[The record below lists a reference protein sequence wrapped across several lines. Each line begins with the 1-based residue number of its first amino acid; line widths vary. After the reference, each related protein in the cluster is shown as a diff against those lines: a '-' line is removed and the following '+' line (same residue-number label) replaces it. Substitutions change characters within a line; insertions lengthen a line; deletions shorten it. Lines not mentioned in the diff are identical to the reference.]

1 MYDDDK
7 QIFEFIHNHW
17 WKIWQWVCFY
27 FKKIVKNTKV
37 IKIAKSSLHIFE
49 PKQPSVW
56 Y

>member
-1 MYDDDK
+1 MK
-7 QIFEFIHNHW
+7 NMTVGLFL
-17 WKIWQWVCFY
+17 

-37 IKIAKSSLHIFE
+37 IKKCTNWFLIGKIAKSSLHIFE